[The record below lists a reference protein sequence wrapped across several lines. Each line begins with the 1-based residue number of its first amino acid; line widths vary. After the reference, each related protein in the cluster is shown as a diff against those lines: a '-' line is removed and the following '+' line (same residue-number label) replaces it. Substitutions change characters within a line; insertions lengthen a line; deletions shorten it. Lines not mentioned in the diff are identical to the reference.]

1 MVEMVP
7 SSNSSKDLQK
17 ATKKPSTSSSPF
29 KQNTQSI
36 KKPSQTYPTS
46 TSFDIYDLL
55 LWIVMIAHVILIPY
69 YRGEERF
76 YAESTF
82 DLLFPPSNSNDW
94 YHQSYG
100 PVPKTILGSMLI
112 SGTVY
117 PLFWILQKLQSANW
131 FGILDNDSVCL
142 PMLMLYLVRIA
153 LGTWF
158 IAASSSFR
166 RALKKQP
173 ELFGARVSKFV
184 ALLSLFQFPLLFNS
198 SRTLSST
205 FNMIFVLFGLSSWL
219 RRKYINA
226 SIYMIISFGIYRFDS
241 LSFWIGI
248 LLSELYIL
256 RYSQVK
262 RLVIYFILLGITI
275 IGSSI
280 AIDSY
285 WYNRLLWPEWESFV
299 FNIWQGK
306 SSLLG
311 ILPYYWYLTTAIPK
325 LLAFALPWVFL
336 SLFTHPK
343 LSAKLLLP
351 VIFCVSILSLIPHKD
366 YDFIF
371 PIIPILNTIAALSM
385 NSLTQNQWRIFR
397 FTFKALLL
405 ITFLSIICTGL
416 FSMISSSWNYPGGK
430 ALNHLNQIESSK
442 SLNISME
449 KQIAMSGACPYQKC
463 HKNWSYGYHDK
474 FESLPSETTHLL
486 TEKPE
491 LYSSKFTII
500 DQVLGFEKILIPSSI
515 TELVDNLYENLLHK
529 RDFNKAWNVL
539 KIDINNLPSLSSIK
553 DSLKNSIVL
562 VPKVYIMKR
571 KNI

>member
-1 MVEMVP
+1 MVTIA
-7 SSNSSKDLQK
+7 SSSSSSKDLQK
-17 ATKKPSTSSSPF
+17 TVKKSSSSSSSF
-29 KQNTQSI
+29 KQNIQSI
-36 KKPSQTYPTS
+36 KKPSQAYSTS
-46 TSFDIYDLL
+46 SFDIYDLL
-55 LWIVMIAHVILIPY
+55 LWIVMVAQVVLIPY
-69 YRGEERF
+69 YKEEESF

-82 DLLFPPSNSNDW
+82 DLLFTSSNSNDW
-94 YHQSYG
+94 YHQSHV

-112 SGTVY
+112 SGTIY

-131 FGILDNDSVCL
+131 FGILNSESICL
-142 PMLMLYLVRIA
+142 PMIMLYLVRIA

-158 IAASSSFR
+158 IVASSFFR
-166 RALKKQP
+166 RALEKQS

-184 ALLSLFQFPLLFNS
+184 ALLSLCQFHLLFNS

-205 FNMIFVLFGLSSWL
+205 FNIIFVLFGLSSWL
-219 RRKYINA
+219 RRKYVNA
-226 SIYMIISFGIYRFDS
+226 FIHMIISFGIYRFDS

-248 LLSELYIL
+248 LLSELYTL
-256 RYSQVK
+256 RYSQLK
-262 RLVIYFILLGITI
+262 KLALYFVLLSITI

-285 WYNRLLWPEWESFV
+285 WYNRLLWPEWESFI

-311 ILPYYWYLTTAIPK
+311 ILPYCWYFTNAIPK
-325 LLAFALPWVFL
+325 LLTFTFPWIFL

-351 VIFCVSILSLIPHKD
+351 VMLCVSILSLIPHKE

-385 NSLTQNQWRIFR
+385 NSLTRNQWRIFR
-397 FTFKALLL
+397 FAFKALLL
-405 ITFLSIICTGL
+405 FTFLSTICIGL
-416 FSMISSSWNYPGGK
+416 FSMISSSWNYPVGE
-430 ALNHLNQIESSK
+430 ALNHLNQIVSSK
-442 SLNISME
+442 SLSISIE
-449 KQIAMSGACPYQKC
+449 KQIVMSSACSYQKC

-474 FESLPSETTHLL
+474 KIELLPSETTHLL

-500 DQVLGFEKILIPSSI
+500 HQVLGFEKILIPSSI
-515 TELVDNLYENLLHK
+515 NELVDNLYENLLNKH
-529 RDFNKAWNVL
+529 DFDKAWNVL
-539 KIDINNLPSLSSIK
+539 KTDINNLPSLSVI
-553 DSLKNSIVL
+553 KNSLQNSMVL
-562 VPKVYIMKR
+562 LPKVYIMKR